1 MSGIRT
7 FILLFLVAT
16 FCTFGSTQD
25 FFNPVI
31 GGVPDPKDVQLVEK
45 LKDLKIPDPIDPQPT
60 DPKPVPDGIPI
71 NKDFIPEKVE
81 VIDIKDKIEDLS

>member
-7 FILLFLVAT
+7 LILLFLVAT

-31 GGVPDPKDVQLVEK
+31 GGVPDPKDVELVEK
-45 LKDLKIPDPIDPQPT
+45 LKDLKIPDPIDP
-60 DPKPVPDGIPI
+60 
-71 NKDFIPEKVE
+71 
-81 VIDIKDKIEDLS
+81 